1 MRKTTLKKLYP
12 NRHRIIEILRDHD
25 DLHRMI
31 DFNGNEIV
39 LNIRKHFLYGKKY
52 KNQEYQMELER
63 FSNDL
68 IKEGEIR
75 NG

>member
-1 MRKTTLKKLYP
+1 MRKTRLKKLYP
-12 NRHRIIEILRDHD
+12 NRHKIIHILRDSD
-25 DLHRMI
+25 DLHHMT

-52 KNQEYQMELER
+52 KNPEYQAELER
-63 FSNDL
+63 YRDDL
-68 IKEGEIR
+68 IREGEIN

>member
-1 MRKTTLKKLYP
+1 MRKKALKKLHP
-12 NRHRIIEILRDHD
+12 NRHRIIHILREND

-39 LNIRKHFLYGKKY
+39 LNLRKHFYYGIPY
-52 KNQEYQMELER
+52 KNPEYQMELER
-63 FSNDL
+63 HRDDL
-68 IKEGEIR
+68 IKEGSI